1 MSIDDKTMARIKASS
16 PFAGVA
22 EEDLE
27 ALVDQ
32 LIHLVQG
39 SEATLIPVLV
49 KLALVVL
56 CASVT
61 QWIASWATNRLT
73 YETTRAI
80 RIAAHEKIAR
90 LPLSYI
96 DTHAQGD
103 LASRVVNDVDQLGDG
118 LLQGLTQLLTGVVR
132 SFLVRTGRVA
142 EIRLRDAHTQPTPRM
157 GGVAMFT
164 GFVAAIFLAAQL
176 PALTRGFMSVT
187 PEMNAVLWA
196 ALALVLV
203 GVVDDLV
210 ELSAIVKLFGQ
221 LFAATLMSGLGLTW
235 TQLFIPFGGGTT
247 VVLDQLQSTLL
258 TAFFTVLL
266 INAINFVDGL
276 DGLAAGLGMIAGGAI
291 LVFSMTV
298 LHDQGGAVSA
308 YPPAI
313 ISAALVGM
321 CAGFLPHNFEP
332 SRIFMGDSGSMLI
345 GLLLAAASTSASGK
359 INMSLYGTV
368 DIVALMSPIIVVV
381 AAVFIPVL
389 DLVWAVIR
397 RLSQGRSP
405 FSADKA
411 HIHHRLLSLGHTH
424 RRTVLVL
431 YLWVSAVA
439 FGAVSFSIV
448 PAPVAIGVTI
458 LALLLAFAATLV
470 PLRQGK
476 IGPAARG
483 SVGVKESEP
492 S

>member
-1 MSIDDKTMARIKASS
+1 MSGS
-16 PFAGVA
+16 GVPLR
-22 EEDLE
+22 E
-27 ALVDQ
+27 
-32 LIHLVQG
+32 
-39 SEATLIPVLV
+39 
-49 KLALVVL
+49 LALVILV
-56 CASVT
+56 AAAFT
-61 QWIASWATNRLT
+61 YLT
-73 YETTRAI
+73 
-80 RIAAHEKIAR
+80 
-90 LPLSYI
+90 
-96 DTHAQGD
+96 
-103 LASRVVNDVDQLGDG
+103 
-118 LLQGLTQLLTGVVR
+118 TGVVR

-164 GFVAAIFLAAQL
+164 GFAAAIFLAAQL
-176 PALTRGFMSVT
+176 PALTRGFMPVT
-187 PEMNAVLWA
+187 TEMNAVLWA

-210 ELSAIVKLFGQ
+210 ELSAVVKLFGQ

-235 TQLFIPFGGGTT
+235 TLLFIPFGGGTT

-291 LVFSMTV
+291 LVFSLTV

-368 DIVALMSPIIVVV
+368 DIVALMSPIIVVA

-397 RLSQGRSP
+397 RLSHGRSP

-411 HIHHRLLSLGHTH
+411 HIHHRLLKLGHTH

-448 PAPVAIGVTI
+448 PAPEAIGVTI
-458 LALLLAFAATLV
+458 VALLLAFAATLV

-476 IGPAARG
+476 IGPAARET
-483 SVGVKESEP
+483 VVVAETEP

>member
-1 MSIDDKTMARIKASS
+1 MGGTGIPLREI
-16 PFAGVA
+16 
-22 EEDLE
+22 
-27 ALVDQ
+27 ALV
-32 LIHLVQG
+32 ILVA
-39 SEATLIPVLV
+39 ATFTY
-49 KLALVVL
+49 LA
-56 CASVT
+56 T
-61 QWIASWATNRLT
+61 
-73 YETTRAI
+73 
-80 RIAAHEKIAR
+80 
-90 LPLSYI
+90 
-96 DTHAQGD
+96 
-103 LASRVVNDVDQLGDG
+103 G
-118 LLQGLTQLLTGVVR
+118 LVR

-142 EIRLRDAHTQPTPRM
+142 EIRLRDSHSQPTPQM

-164 GFVAAIFLAAQL
+164 GFAAAVFIAGQL
-176 PALTRGFMSVT
+176 PALTRGFMPVT

-196 ALALVLV
+196 ALAIVLV
-203 GVVDDLV
+203 GVIDDLV
-210 ELSAIVKLFGQ
+210 ELSAVVKLVGQ
-221 LFAATLMSGLGLTW
+221 LLAAGIMSGLGLTW
-235 TQLFIPFGGGTT
+235 TLLFIPLGDGTT
-247 VVLDQLQSTLL
+247 VLLDQIQGTLL
-258 TAFFTVLL
+258 TTFFTVLL
-266 INAINFVDGL
+266 INAMNFVDGL
-276 DGLAAGLGMIAGGAI
+276 DGLAAGLGLIAGAAI
-291 LVFSMTV
+291 LVFSLTV

-313 ISAALVGM
+313 IAAALVGI

-368 DIVALMSPIIVVV
+368 DMVALASPFIVVA

-448 PAPVAIGVTI
+448 PPVLATTI
-458 LALLLAFAATLV
+458 TVLALLFAFGVTLI

-476 IGPAARG
+476 LGRANPGAT
-483 SVGVKESEP
+483 VVTHTDP

>member
-1 MSIDDKTMARIKASS
+1 MSGT
-16 PFAGVA
+16 GVPLR
-22 EEDLE
+22 E
-27 ALVDQ
+27 
-32 LIHLVQG
+32 
-39 SEATLIPVLV
+39 
-49 KLALVVL
+49 LALVILV
-56 CASVT
+56 A
-61 QWIASWATNRLT
+61 ATFTYLT
-73 YETTRAI
+73 
-80 RIAAHEKIAR
+80 
-90 LPLSYI
+90 
-96 DTHAQGD
+96 
-103 LASRVVNDVDQLGDG
+103 
-118 LLQGLTQLLTGVVR
+118 TGVVR

-142 EIRLRDAHTQPTPRM
+142 EIRLRDSHSQPTPRM
-157 GGVAMFT
+157 GGLAMFT
-164 GFVAAIFLAAQL
+164 GFGAAIFLAAQL
-176 PALTRGFMSVT
+176 PALTRGFMPVT
-187 PEMNAVLWA
+187 PEMSAVLWA
-196 ALALVLV
+196 ALAIVLL
-203 GVVDDLV
+203 GIADDYL
-210 ELSAIVKLFGQ
+210 ELGALIKLFGQ
-221 LFAATLMSGLGLTW
+221 LFAAALMSGLGLTW
-235 TQLFIPFGGGTT
+235 TLLFIPFGGGTT
-247 VVLDQLQSTLL
+247 VVLDQIQSTLL

-276 DGLAAGLGMIAGGAI
+276 DGLAAGLGLIAGGAI
-291 LVFSMTV
+291 LVFSLTV

-368 DIVALMSPIIVVV
+368 DIVALLSPILVVI

-439 FGAVSFSIV
+439 FGAVSFSMV
-448 PAPVAIGVTI
+448 PAPVAIGLSI
-458 LALLLAFAATLV
+458 MALLIAFGATLI

-476 IGPAARG
+476 IGLR
-483 SVGVKESEP
+483 SSDDCVLRDSP
-492 S
+492 SA

>member
-1 MSIDDKTMARIKASS
+1 MGGT
-16 PFAGVA
+16 GVPLR
-22 EEDLE
+22 EI
-27 ALVDQ
+27 ALV
-32 LIHLVQG
+32 ILVA
-39 SEATLIPVLV
+39 ATFTY
-49 KLALVVL
+49 LA
-56 CASVT
+56 T
-61 QWIASWATNRLT
+61 
-73 YETTRAI
+73 
-80 RIAAHEKIAR
+80 
-90 LPLSYI
+90 
-96 DTHAQGD
+96 
-103 LASRVVNDVDQLGDG
+103 G
-118 LLQGLTQLLTGVVR
+118 LVR

-142 EIRLRDAHTQPTPRM
+142 EIRLRDSHSQPTPQM

-164 GFVAAIFLAAQL
+164 GFAAAVFIAGQF
-176 PALTRGFMSVT
+176 PALTRGFMPVT

-196 ALALVLV
+196 ALAVVLV
-203 GVVDDLV
+203 GVIDDLV
-210 ELSAIVKLFGQ
+210 ELSAVVKLVGQ
-221 LFAATLMSGLGLTW
+221 LLAAGIMSGLGLTW
-235 TQLFIPFGGGTT
+235 TLLFIPLGDGTT
-247 VVLDQLQSTLL
+247 VLLDQIQGTLL
-258 TAFFTVLL
+258 TTFFTVLL

-276 DGLAAGLGMIAGGAI
+276 DGLAAGLGLIAGAAI
-291 LVFSMTV
+291 LVFSLTV

-313 ISAALVGM
+313 IAAALVGI

-368 DIVALMSPIIVVV
+368 DMVALASPFIVVA

-448 PAPVAIGVTI
+448 PPVLATTI
-458 LALLLAFAATLV
+458 TVLALLFAFGVTLI

-476 IGPAARG
+476 LGRANPGAT
-483 SVGVKESEP
+483 VVTHTDP

>member
-1 MSIDDKTMARIKASS
+1 MGGT
-16 PFAGVA
+16 GVPLR
-22 EEDLE
+22 EI
-27 ALVDQ
+27 ALV
-32 LIHLVQG
+32 ILVA
-39 SEATLIPVLV
+39 ATFTY
-49 KLALVVL
+49 LA
-56 CASVT
+56 T
-61 QWIASWATNRLT
+61 
-73 YETTRAI
+73 
-80 RIAAHEKIAR
+80 
-90 LPLSYI
+90 
-96 DTHAQGD
+96 
-103 LASRVVNDVDQLGDG
+103 G
-118 LLQGLTQLLTGVVR
+118 LVR

-142 EIRLRDAHTQPTPRM
+142 EIRLRDSHSQPTPQM

-164 GFVAAIFLAAQL
+164 GFATAVFIAGQF
-176 PALTRGFMSVT
+176 PALTRGFMPVT

-196 ALALVLV
+196 ALAIVLV
-203 GVVDDLV
+203 GVIDDLV
-210 ELSAIVKLFGQ
+210 ELSAVVKLVGQ
-221 LFAATLMSGLGLTW
+221 LLAAGIMSGLGLTW
-235 TQLFIPFGGGTT
+235 TLLFIPLGDGTT
-247 VVLDQLQSTLL
+247 VLLDQIQGTLL
-258 TAFFTVLL
+258 TTFFTVLL
-266 INAINFVDGL
+266 INAMNFVDGL
-276 DGLAAGLGMIAGGAI
+276 DGLAAGLGLIAGAAI
-291 LVFSMTV
+291 LVFSLTV

-313 ISAALVGM
+313 IAAALVGI

-368 DIVALMSPIIVVV
+368 DMVALASPFIVVA

-448 PAPVAIGVTI
+448 PPVLATTI
-458 LALLLAFAATLV
+458 TVLALLFAFGVTLI

-476 IGPAARG
+476 LGRAKPGATVVAHTD
-483 SVGVKESEP
+483 P

>member
-1 MSIDDKTMARIKASS
+1 MSGT
-16 PFAGVA
+16 GVPLR
-22 EEDLE
+22 E
-27 ALVDQ
+27 
-32 LIHLVQG
+32 
-39 SEATLIPVLV
+39 
-49 KLALVVL
+49 LALVILV
-56 CASVT
+56 A
-61 QWIASWATNRLT
+61 ATFTYLT
-73 YETTRAI
+73 
-80 RIAAHEKIAR
+80 
-90 LPLSYI
+90 
-96 DTHAQGD
+96 
-103 LASRVVNDVDQLGDG
+103 
-118 LLQGLTQLLTGVVR
+118 TGVVR

-142 EIRLRDAHTQPTPRM
+142 EIRLRDSHSQPTPRM
-157 GGVAMFT
+157 GGLAMFT
-164 GFVAAIFLAAQL
+164 GFGAAIFLAAQL
-176 PALTRGFMSVT
+176 PALTRGFMPVT
-187 PEMNAVLWA
+187 PEMSAVLWA
-196 ALALVLV
+196 ALAIVLL
-203 GVVDDLV
+203 GIADDYL
-210 ELSAIVKLFGQ
+210 ELGALIKLFGQ
-221 LFAATLMSGLGLTW
+221 LFAAALMSGLGLTW
-235 TQLFIPFGGGTT
+235 TLLFIPFGGGTT
-247 VVLDQLQSTLL
+247 VVLDQIQSTLL

-276 DGLAAGLGMIAGGAI
+276 DGLAAGLGLIAGSAI
-291 LVFSMTV
+291 LVFSLTV

-368 DIVALMSPIIVVV
+368 DMVALMSPILVVV

-448 PAPVAIGVTI
+448 PAPVAIGLSI
-458 LALLLAFAATLV
+458 MALLIAFGATLI

-476 IGPAARG
+476 IGLR
-483 SVGVKESEP
+483 SSDDCVVRDSP
-492 S
+492 SA